1 MQSSTTTATKTMYII
16 RHGET
21 NYNKMGIVQGS
32 GVDTDINDKGI
43 AQADAF
49 YQAYKHIPFQQIFVS
64 SLKRTHQTVAP
75 FQELNIET
83 QVIPELNEIN
93 WGILEGQHPSEHSRR
108 EFYAMLAKWRNGE
121 LNVAI
126 NGGET
131 PNSMVKRQKLG
142 LKKIETLEKS
152 PILVCMH
159 GRALRGFLCLLTN
172 TPLHQMGDF
181 EQNNVFLYV
190 LEKHSGEKQYRNITK
205 NCQAHLTHLL

>member
-1 MQSSTTTATKTMYII
+1 MYII

-21 NYNKMGIVQGS
+21 NYNKLGIVQGS
-32 GVDTDINDKGI
+32 GVDTDINEKGE

-75 FQELNIET
+75 FQELNIQT
-83 QVIPELNEIN
+83 QIIPELNEIN
-93 WGILEGQHPSEHSRR
+93 WGILEGQQPSEHSRR

-131 PNSMVKRQKLG
+131 PNSMIKRQRLR
-142 LKKIETLEKS
+142 LKKKIR
-152 PILVCMH
+152 
-159 GRALRGFLCLLTN
+159 RA
-172 TPLHQMGDF
+172 H
-181 EQNNVFLYV
+181 V
-190 LEKHSGEKQYRNITK
+190 
-205 NCQAHLTHLL
+205 